1 MNAPAAFVLAA
12 GLGTRLAPLTDIL
25 PKPLVPVFHKPLVTF
40 ALDSLI
46 DVGVGTLALNTHH
59 LPEAFPGIFGEQ
71 PTYCDRPLHLF
82 HEPLLLDT
90 GGGIRNARPA
100 LGESTFFLYN
110 GDILADLPLGQLL
123 ERHRASGALATL
135 LLRPGHGPGGGGG
148 SGGTAN
154 IRFDEESGSI
164 LDLRGV
170 LGVKEGAMEVY
181 SGIAVFEPEIFD
193 WIPSEGPYSII
204 DSLLDAMR
212 QGQKVAGMLCG
223 EGLWMD
229 LGTSAAYL
237 QAHHLLAD
245 PANRPAYIT
254 DPIWPLSIHPDAVI
268 DPSATLEGMVCVA
281 VGAVVGKGASVR
293 DSILWPGA
301 VIEPGASLQGCIVSS
316 RLPVAGEHKGS
327 VF

>member
-1 MNAPAAFVLAA
+1 LAA
-12 GLGTRLAPLTDIL
+12 
-25 PKPLVPVFHKPLVTF
+25 
-40 ALDSLI
+40 
-46 DVGVGTLALNTHH
+46 GVGTLALNTHH
-59 LPEAFPGIFGEQ
+59 LPGAFPGIFGEE
-71 PTYCDRPLHLF
+71 PTYGDRPLHLF

-135 LLRPGHGPGGGGG
+135 LLRPGHGAGGG
-148 SGGTAN
+148 SAN

-170 LGVKEGAMEVY
+170 LGVKEGTLAVY

-193 WIPSEGPYSII
+193 WIPSEGRYSII

-212 QGQKVAGMLCG
+212 QGEKVAGMLCE

-229 LGTSAAYL
+229 LGTPAAYL

-245 PANRPAYIT
+245 PANRPGYIT
-254 DPIWPLSIHPDAVI
+254 DPTWPLSIHPDAVI
-268 DPSATLEGMVCVA
+268 DPSATLEGMVSVA
-281 VGAVVGKGASVR
+281 AGAVVGKGAWVR

-301 VIEPGASLQGCIVSS
+301 VIEPGARLQGCIVSS
-316 RLPVAGEHKGS
+316 RLPVAGAHNGS

>member
-1 MNAPAAFVLAA
+1 MSAPAAFVLAA
-12 GLGTRLAPLTDIL
+12 GLGTRLAPLTDSL

-40 ALDSLI
+40 AIDSLLAA
-46 DVGVGTLALNTHH
+46 GVGTLALNTHH
-59 LPEAFPGIFGEQ
+59 LPEAFPRVFGEV
-71 PTYCDRPLHLF
+71 PTYGDRPLHLF

-90 GGGIRNARPA
+90 GGGIRNARAA

-123 ERHRASGALATL
+123 DQHRAKGALATL
-135 LLRPGHGPGGGGG
+135 LLRPGNGGGA
-148 SGGTAN
+148 AN
-154 IRFDEESGSI
+154 ICFDEESGSI

-170 LGVKEGAMEVY
+170 LGVREGAMAVY

-193 WIPSEGPYSII
+193 WIPSEGRYSII

-212 QGQKVAGMLCG
+212 QGEKVAGMLCG

-229 LGTSAAYL
+229 LGTPAAYL

-245 PANRPAYIT
+245 RANRPTYIT
-254 DPIWPLSIHPDAVI
+254 DPSWPQFIHPDAVI
-268 DPSATLEGMVCVA
+268 DPSATLGGMIGVA
-281 VGAVVGKGASVR
+281 AGAVVGKGASVR
-293 DSILWPGA
+293 DSILWPGS
-301 VIEPGASLQGCIVSS
+301 VIEPGTSLEGCVVSS
-316 RLPVAGEHKGS
+316 RLPVAGAHKGT